1 MGILKSADLYMGL
14 LRSDETEPPQ
24 ESGYARALL
33 KDVPW
38 EKISDIPW
46 DRDIVFPDVTAP
58 GYGEVVYMAL
68 YQQPAGGKPLC
79 VWPLPV
85 AVNAHQDTVP
95 VIHEGRLYLGVDVKA
110 RIILNSSDLCGA
122 GGIR

>member
-1 MGILKSADLYMGL
+1 MIVKKFCFYVGL

-38 EKISDIPW
+38 AKISDIPW

-68 YQQPAGGKPLC
+68 YQQPTGGKPLW
-79 VWPLPV
+79 VWPLPA
-85 AVNAHQDTVP
+85 AVNAHEGTVP

-110 RIILNSSDLCGA
+110 RIILNSSDMCGA